1 MEQNL
6 RARNVLHRDFFMI
19 TNRSGRDVMPVEISC
34 HHNCHRDGDGRGG
47 GRRRELCAA
56 GPEQRGQDEGLDVVG
71 VALGP
76 DADAEALTV
85 QANEFRHAVVERE
98 VAVLGAA
105 FVVLGVVECSY
116 HGC

>member
-76 DADAEALTV
+76 DADAVALTV
-85 QANEFRHAVVERE
+85 APLHAVVERE

-105 FVVLGVVECSY
+105 FVVLRVVECSC
-116 HGC
+116 HGR